1 MVAHP
6 KWHAEQLN
14 RYISDLSK
22 TIHSSIRD
30 LDNYHSNQHF
40 SSSDNANDKNDNN
53 LLVPSLSGNSIITSS
68 SSSSSQSS
76 SSPLAAEPLSST
88 VLNNTLHSITRR
100 QLYNFSSS
108 FVERLSDAIQS
119 ALTSTV
125 NVEQRPPE
133 YANASVSKLITS
145 AAEQQ
150 SNVDGAAANDDSII
164 SNYWLLLLIILYCVV
179 VLGGIFGNASLIVT
193 LFTQSSARLR
203 NPLLVALCLADLIV
217 SGVAAPLTVVALIL
231 DAHKTITSTIICKL
245 IHFAQVSWRHLHTIM
260 IWRNKSAPSRWL
272 AKRFEVAAVGAHN
285 WTGMFPWQT
294 IYFKFII
301 FSQSSQLPGLGH
313 VRL

>member
-40 SSSDNANDKNDNN
+40 TSSDNANDRNDNN
-53 LLVPSLSGNSIITSS
+53 FLVQSLSSNTNSSSNSITTSSASS
-68 SSSSSQSS
+68 SSSS
-76 SSPLAAEPLSST
+76 ADPLSTST
-88 VLNNTLHSITRR
+88 HLNNTLHSITRP

-108 FVERLSDAIQS
+108 FVERLSDVIQS
-119 ALTSTV
+119 ALTSSA
-125 NVEQRPPE
+125 NAEQRPPTE
-133 YANASVSKLITS
+133 YANASVSKLIT
-145 AAEQQ
+145 AAQQ
-150 SNVDGAAANDDSII
+150 ESNAGVVDDIANATAANDGSII

-231 DAHKTITSTIICKL
+231 DAHKTITSTLICKL
-245 IHFAQVSWRHLHTIM
+245 IHFAQVRLYLNNRHHLYM
-260 IWRNKSAPSRWL
+260 
-272 AKRFEVAAVGAHN
+272 
-285 WTGMFPWQT
+285 
-294 IYFKFII
+294 
-301 FSQSSQLPGLGH
+301 
-313 VRL
+313 